1 MWHGEAFYKLGI
13 QSVEVLIFLGALF
26 RPNVASTSQEG
37 FGVMELVLSG
47 SAP

>member
-1 MWHGEAFYKLGI
+1 MRCGEAFYRLGI

-26 RPNVASTSQEG
+26 TPNVAPASQEG
-37 FGVMELVLSG
+37 FGVMELMLSG